1 MDRVLIV
8 SSNDKATAAIVGLI
22 RECFPRCSQSIVNTG
37 NESRRVIAENCYD
50 TVIINC
56 PLTDEYGGELA
67 EHISFSTNSGCIM
80 LVKAE
85 NSEQVSEHMEDFGV
99 IVVSKPLSRQI
110 FYQSLKFV
118 NASRKRMLGL
128 QNENIKLHKRLEEM
142 RTVNRAKFALM
153 QYLNFTESQ
162 AHRYLEKQAMDMR
175 CTKLEVAMSVIKTY
189 EPK

>member
-8 SSNDKATAAIVGLI
+8 SGNEKATAAIVGLI
-22 RECFPRCSQSIVNTG
+22 KEVYPRCSQSMIGTG
-37 NESRRVIAENCYD
+37 NESRRVISENTYD

-56 PLTDEYGGELA
+56 PLTDEYGNELA
-67 EHISFSTNSGCIM
+67 EHISVSTNSSCIM
-80 LVKAE
+80 LVRAE
-85 NSEQVSEHMEDFGV
+85 NSEQVSERMEDYGV
-99 IVVSKPLSRQI
+99 LVVSKPLNRQI

-128 QNENIKLHKRLEEM
+128 QNENVKLHKRLEEM

-153 QYLNFTESQ
+153 QYLGFTEAQ

-175 CTKLEVAMSVIKTY
+175 CSKLEVAMSVIKTY
-189 EPK
+189 DS

>member
-8 SSNDKATAAIVGLI
+8 SSSEKATSAIVGLI
-22 RECFPRCSQSIVNTG
+22 KEAFPQCSQSIIGTG
-37 NESRRVIAENCYD
+37 SESRRAVAEHGYD
-50 TVIINC
+50 AVVINC
-56 PLTDEYGGELA
+56 PLKDEYGNELA
-67 EHISFSTNSGCIM
+67 EHIVSSTNASCIM

-85 NSEQVSEHMEDFGV
+85 NSEQVSERMEDFGV
-99 IVVSKPLSRQI
+99 LVVAKPISRQI

-142 RTVNRAKFALM
+142 RTINRAKFALM

-175 CTKLEVAMSVIKTY
+175 CTKLDVALSVIKTY